1 MNMII
6 KRSFFSKLFIL
17 IFPLAFFA
25 GCEDGSSPLDFNL
38 FAPADDVQLGQ
49 QLDQEITSKPSE
61 YPVLNSATHTQYVQN
76 MVNEILKSPEIK
88 YKDVFSYKIKIIN
101 TNTIN
106 AFAAPGGYL
115 YVYKGLLKFCDNE
128 ATLAGIL
135 AHEIAHAER
144 RHATKRMSKQYGI
157 SMLLSVVLGDNPSML
172 EQIGANLLTGLAL
185 LKNSRDDEYEADE
198 YSFLYLKSTKWYPG
212 AIKNFFEKISAQQQ
226 SEPTK
231 FEELLS
237 THPMDSKRTE
247 QINGYLTQY
256 SISAPTEANLFSA
269 SYQQW
274 RNTLP

>member
-1 MNMII
+1 MKI
-6 KRSFFSKLFIL
+6 KFIQKFVLLLFPVFFFV
-17 IFPLAFFA
+17 

-38 FAPADDVQLGQ
+38 FAPSDDVQLGQ
-49 QLDQEITSKPSE
+49 QLDQEISSNPSE
-61 YPVLNSATHTQYVQN
+61 YPILNSPSHTQYVQGI
-76 MVNEILKSPEIK
+76 VDEIIKSSEIK
-88 YKDVFSYKIKIIN
+88 YKSTFSYKIKIIN

-135 AHEIAHAER
+135 AHEVAHAEL

-157 SMLLSVVLGDNPSML
+157 SMLLSIVLGDNPSVL

-185 LKNSRDDEYEADE
+185 LKNSRDDEYDADE
-198 YSFLYLKSTKWYPG
+198 YSFLFLKTSKWYPG
-212 AIKNFFEKISAQQQ
+212 AIKNFFEKISSQQQ
-226 SEPTK
+226 AEPTK

-237 THPMDSKRTE
+237 THPLDSKRTE

-256 SISAPTEANLFSA
+256 SIPAATEANLFSA

-274 RNTLP
+274 RATLP